1 MNTQLHKTQQG
12 FIVTSGDK
20 IGEKDL
26 ILWDGKVK
34 TAIDTSYSYPTQ
46 KVIAQQHQLDFSA
59 ISEEWCKKIGHFDT
73 VKFARDEH
81 KFNHKII
88 HEMSFVI
95 GVEIGFQKAQELL
108 SDKKFTLA
116 DIAIAFEAG
125 RTFEH
130 SNRKSLNQIEYI
142 QSLTTTTWEITGEWV
157 GNKYKIT
164 NIK

>member
-108 SDKKFTLA
+108 SDRVFTL
-116 DIAIAFEAG
+116 DDMKRFGAFMQQRHTGIDE
-125 RTFEH
+125 
-130 SNRKSLNQIEYI
+130 SLDKFI
-142 QSLTTTTWEITGEWV
+142 QSLTPTTWEITGEFV
-157 GNKYKIT
+157 GDKYRIT
-164 NIK
+164 EIK